1 MIGYLAEERESPREA
16 RRLSDAPATGLPRP
30 ADTGLPRPSAAARSA
45 SAAPDAAGVVARVVD
60 GDTLELRRDGG
71 LVRVRL
77 LGVDAPEVGSCFARD
92 STARLRELLPTG
104 SAVRTEYD
112 TESKDRYG
120 RHLLYVWNARGVF
133 VNEAL
138 ARGGH
143 AVGELHLPNRARHAR
158 IAAASDA
165 ARRAGAGLWS
175 GCPASPKPSPPA
187 SPAPE
192 TPEAPEVPAAP
203 AGLPPGPSAGVPDV
217 DCSDLDGP
225 VWVGDADPH
234 RLDRDG
240 DGIGCDSR

>member
-1 MIGYLAEERESPREA
+1 MIGHLAGERESPREA

-30 ADTGLPRPSAAARSA
+30 SASGPGTSAASA
-45 SAAPDAAGVVARVVD
+45 SAASASAAREVAGVVVRVVD
-60 GDTLELRRDGG
+60 GDTVELRRSGS

-77 LGVDAPEVGSCFARD
+77 LGVDAPEVGSCFAGD

-104 SAVRTEYD
+104 SAVRVEYD
-112 TESKDRYG
+112 TEPKDRYG

-143 AVGELHLPNRARHAR
+143 AVGELHPPNRARHPQ
-158 IAAASDA
+158 IAAAADA

-175 GCPASPKPSPPA
+175 GCAS
-187 SPAPE
+187 SPAPR
-192 TPEAPEVPAAP
+192 PASSPAPRPPDAPAAP
-203 AGLPPGPSAGVPDV
+203 AGLPPGPPAGVPDV